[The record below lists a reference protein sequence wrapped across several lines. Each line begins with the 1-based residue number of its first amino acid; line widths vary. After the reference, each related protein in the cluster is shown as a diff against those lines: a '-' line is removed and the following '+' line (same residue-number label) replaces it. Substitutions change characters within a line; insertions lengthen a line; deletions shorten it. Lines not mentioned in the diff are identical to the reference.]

1 MVDPCI
7 LHTETFKQI
16 ADDFASAIKEGST
29 YIFDTCWESEQEKS
43 VTKLKPLMYLIVH
56 CDCQLPKTGTWAL

>member
-16 ADDFASAIKEGST
+16 ADDFTSAIKEGPT
-29 YIFDTCWESEQEKS
+29 YIFDTCWKSE
-43 VTKLKPLMYLIVH
+43 
-56 CDCQLPKTGTWAL
+56 